1 MRKQDSP
8 GRPLPAGIGSPRVP
22 GSPPQP
28 LWQEL
33 DSGVRG
39 AGRGLPCLRSSACH
53 PLLHSWLRCSRGS
66 ASLGEEACRAQTAHS
81 YFITSPPPAKRNSVQ
96 RDGNGGG
103 QAEVERE
110 GGDRRGRREGEDKGN
125 GRTGVGREGGK
136 WRGRV
141 EEGGKVKRAQRKG
154 ESKWEEN

>member
-1 MRKQDSP
+1 MCGALAVASP
-8 GRPLPAGIGSPRVP
+8 ASGALRATLSSTAGSAAP
-22 GSPPQP
+22 GA
-28 LWQEL
+28 L
-33 DSGVRG
+33 
-39 AGRGLPCLRSSACH
+39 
-53 PLLHSWLRCSRGS
+53 PLLARRPAAHRRLIHILSRALRLPRGIQYREM
-66 ASLGEEACRAQTAHS
+66 GM
-81 YFITSPPPAKRNSVQ
+81 
-96 RDGNGGG
+96 GGG